1 MTELMPCGLLRIDP
15 HSNIVDV
22 NGTLLGWL
30 GCDRSDVVGRHFQT
44 FLTLRLPVGSSD
56 DARPTDATLHGIT
69 GGVRPVVVGVL
80 EIEHDGSQHLAIYDV
95 SARSAHNLGFRGAEA
110 KTERG
115 RQRLQILLNAAVG
128 FGNVRNE
135 TDASE
140 LLVDVAQRAF
150 AASHVSVHLREATGL
165 VKAAGVNPLAEH
177 WPKGFRP
184 TGATTLLGGK
194 VIIVRTPDDA
204 DAYVSELR
212 MSDIYRAGGIHAA
225 IASPMLAHGE
235 AIGSL
240 ICYFDHPRE
249 FDEEAVPL
257 AEALSNQ
264 AAQAIARIRLE
275 ETLRRAA
282 MHDEVT
288 GLPNRRLVEE
298 DVARTMLDSANA
310 LSVIFVDLDG
320 FKAVNDRLGHAAGDA
335 LLREVGQRMKDVLRE
350 SDIVGRFG
358 GDEFIAVAAV
368 ENESDAKLLAD
379 RIRVAIATRFDDL
392 PSDISVTASVGVV
405 IVANDDAP
413 VMDQL
418 VRAADHAMYEAKMAG
433 GDRVTVT
440 AFGAP

>member
-1 MTELMPCGLLRIDP
+1 MVQLTPCGLLVIDQ

-22 NGTLLGWL
+22 NDALLAWL
-30 GCDRSDVVGRHFQT
+30 SCERGDVVGRRLEA
-44 FLTLRLPVGSSD
+44 FLTLRLPVSESGD
-56 DARPTDATLHGIT
+56 DRPTDATLHGAS

-80 EIEHDGSQHLAIYDV
+80 ATDDDGSQKIAIYDV

-115 RQRLQILLNAAVG
+115 RQRLQILLNSAVG
-128 FGNVRNE
+128 FGNVRTE
-135 TDASE
+135 ADAAE

-150 AASHVSVHLREATGL
+150 AASHVSVHLREAAGL
-165 VKAAGVNPLAEH
+165 RHAAGVNPLAAH
-177 WPKGFRP
+177 WPPGFRP

-194 VIIVRTPDDA
+194 VIIVRTPDEA
-204 DAYVSELR
+204 DAYVTELK

-235 AIGSL
+235 AMGSL

-298 DVARTMLDSANA
+298 DVARTLHGSATV

-335 LLREVGQRMKDVLRE
+335 LLREVGQRMKGVLR
-350 SDIVGRFG
+350 DTDVVGRFG

-368 ENESDAKLLAD
+368 EDEKDAETIAE
-379 RIRVAIATRFDDL
+379 RIRVSIAARFDDL
-392 PSDISVTASVGVV
+392 PADLSITASVGVV
-405 IVANDDAP
+405 IVANDGAP

-433 GDRVTVT
+433 GDRVTVA
-440 AFGAP
+440 AFESR

>member
-1 MTELMPCGLLRIDP
+1 MIQLTPCGLLTIDR
-15 HSNIVDV
+15 HSNVVDV
-22 NGTLLGWL
+22 NATLLEWL
-30 GCDRSDVVGRHFQT
+30 ACDRGEVVGRRLEAL
-44 FLTLRLPVGSSD
+44 LTLRLPMSESGD
-56 DARPTDATLHGIT
+56 ERPTDATLHGT
-69 GGVRPVVVGVL
+69 SGGVRPVVVGVL
-80 EIEHDGSQHLAIYDV
+80 ETSVDGSQQLAIYDV

-115 RQRLQILLNAAVG
+115 RKRLQILLNSAVG
-128 FGNVRNE
+128 FGNVRTE
-135 TDASE
+135 TGAAD

-150 AASHVSVHLREATGL
+150 AASHVSVHLRDATGL
-165 VKAAGVNPLAEH
+165 GQAAGVNPLAEH
-177 WPKGFRP
+177 WPPGFRP
-184 TGATTLLGGK
+184 TGSTTLLGGK
-194 VIIVRTPDDA
+194 VIILRSPDDA
-204 DAYVSELR
+204 DAYVSEVA
-212 MSDIYRAGGIHAA
+212 MSDIFRASGIQAA
-225 IASPMLAHGE
+225 IASPMLAHGDP
-235 AIGSL
+235 IGSM
-240 ICYFDHPRE
+240 ICFFDHPRE

-298 DVARTMLDSANA
+298 DVARTFHSPATT

-335 LLREVGQRMKDVLRE
+335 LLREVGQRMRSVLR
-350 SDIVGRFG
+350 DTDVVGRFG

-368 ENESDAKLLAD
+368 DDDGDAQTVAE
-379 RIRVAIATRFDDL
+379 RIRVAIAARFDDL
-392 PSDISVTASVGVV
+392 PDDITITASIGVV
-405 IVANDDAP
+405 IVANDGAS

-433 GDRVTVT
+433 GDQVIVTE
-440 AFGAP
+440 FESR